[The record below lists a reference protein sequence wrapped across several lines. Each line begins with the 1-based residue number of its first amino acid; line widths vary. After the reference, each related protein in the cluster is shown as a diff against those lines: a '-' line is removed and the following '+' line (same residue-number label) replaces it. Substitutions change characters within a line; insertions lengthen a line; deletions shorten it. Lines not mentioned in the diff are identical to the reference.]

1 MEPTYRVISYNPK
14 EEKDFTSVYELSIY
28 THSLLLE
35 GRSYDIQTI
44 DNK

>member
-14 EEKDFTSVYELSIY
+14 EKKDFTSVYELTLY

-35 GRSYDIQTI
+35 GRSYDIQVI
-44 DNK
+44 GNK